1 MRPFLAFAALVPAF
15 LALSALGSQKPP
27 AKVKPNGG
35 VEQELIRLDQVWNE
49 AEVRGDTAALERLL
63 SDDFV
68 SVGLRGTI
76 QARAEVLEDFRSGD
90 AKLTSLVADD
100 YRVRIYGE
108 TAVMTHRAT
117 LKGTY
122 KGQDISNTYR
132 TTHVW
137 VKQHGRWQV
146 VASQQTGLSG
156 R

>member
-1 MRPFLAFAALVPAF
+1 MRIGLTLAAFVAAF
-15 LALSALGSQKPP
+15 LSLSARGSQKPS
-27 AKVKPNGG
+27 AKVKPNGS
-35 VEQELIRLDQVWNE
+35 VEQELVRLDQVWNG
-49 AEVRGDTAALERLL
+49 AEVRGDVAMLEHLL
-63 SDDFV
+63 SDDFI

-76 QARAEVLEDFRSGD
+76 EARAEVLADFRSGD
-90 AKLTSLVADD
+90 AKLTSLIADE
-100 YRVRIYGE
+100 YRVRIYGD
-108 TAVMTHRAT
+108 TAVMTHLAK

-132 TTHVW
+132 ATHVW